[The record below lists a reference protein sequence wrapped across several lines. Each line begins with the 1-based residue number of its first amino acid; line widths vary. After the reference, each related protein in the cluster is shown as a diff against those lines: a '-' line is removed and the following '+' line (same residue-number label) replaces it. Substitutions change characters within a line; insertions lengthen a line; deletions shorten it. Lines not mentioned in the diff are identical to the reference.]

1 MHVREQ
7 PEPEGLIL
15 TVHVAQWLKSLVF
28 TVLGFCSRC
37 RQQAKRYKLQRT
49 QQIALVTSAPNLKTR
64 NYIFPQTENLTLFP
78 SEADVFWSRKKAL
91 AAKSHF
97 CVRHASRLESLRGQ
111 VMKEQVAEDKRH
123 WMQSSH
129 SSAVA
134 ENHRLTNKQ
143 NNKPHQCDSYTWRE
157 NEFTKFDKGQQG
169 AFTVDRYNQGICHR
183 FRK

>member
-1 MHVREQ
+1 
-7 PEPEGLIL
+7 
-15 TVHVAQWLKSLVF
+15 
-28 TVLGFCSRC
+28 
-37 RQQAKRYKLQRT
+37 
-49 QQIALVTSAPNLKTR
+49 
-64 NYIFPQTENLTLFP
+64 
-78 SEADVFWSRKKAL
+78 
-91 AAKSHF
+91 
-97 CVRHASRLESLRGQ
+97 
-111 VMKEQVAEDKRH
+111 MKEQVAEEKRH

-143 NNKPHQCDSYTWRE
+143 NNNPHQRDSYTWRE